1 MDSSPAEEA
10 SRVGLCG
17 LPKLTKASIAA
28 LLAARFDEGFKELK
42 DLPSPFDFH
51 DMARAAE
58 RIARAIEAK
67 ERITVVGD
75 YDVDGVVSS
84 AIMEEFFE
92 LIGYPVDT
100 VIPNR
105 FRDGYGI
112 SPAVLD
118 RIEADLI
125 ITVDN
130 GITAFE
136 AAKICKERGI
146 DLIITDHHT
155 AAETLPDAYAIVNP
169 KKGACTFAYPE
180 ICGAQ
185 VAWFLVGALKKRLG
199 VEIRMSRFLD
209 LLALA
214 IVADVMPLVSINRAL
229 VQRGLEMLS
238 TSRRPAFEAARAY
251 LGKSRFGAMDI
262 GFSVAPRINSAGRM
276 EDAVEALRFLRA
288 KNRSEA
294 SRYWLRLEELNS
306 LRRETE
312 AEATEEA
319 VRMAD
324 PDAPVIV
331 VAKEGWHEGVVGIVA
346 SRLVDRFKK
355 PAIVLSVE
363 GERAKGSGRS
373 IGEVDLFK
381 LLQQCESSLT
391 GFGGH
396 KMAAGLTLPAKNVA
410 DFRDAICAHA
420 GRIDPRSFLPKEDV
434 MGELPMEEIDWDL
447 MELLERY
454 EPYGEA
460 NSRPRFLIRDA
471 EVLDV
476 RLIGAHSNH
485 LRLLLGNGRKRLQ
498 AVQFG
503 FEREVKKGQRITL
516 TGTLQINEFN
526 EKRTIQFLVDK
537 ILFNQGVL

>member
-1 MDSSPAEEA
+1 MSSPSSEA
-10 SRVGLCG
+10 VSVGPSA
-17 LPKLTKASIAA
+17 LPRLTKSRIAA
-28 LLAARFDEGFKELK
+28 LLAARFEGGFMELR
-42 DLPSPFDFH
+42 DLPSPFEFH
-51 DMARAAE
+51 DMARAAD
-58 RIARAIEAK
+58 RIVRAIEGN
-67 ERITVVGD
+67 ERITIVGD

-92 LIGYPVDT
+92 LIGYRVDT

-112 SPAVLD
+112 SPSLLE
-118 RIEADLI
+118 RIDADLVV
-125 ITVDN
+125 TVDN

-136 AAKICKERGI
+136 AAELCKERGI

-169 KKGACTFAYPE
+169 KKPVCNFAYPE

-199 VEIRMSRFLD
+199 IDLRMSRFLD

-229 VQRGLEMLS
+229 VKRGLDMLAH
-238 TSRRPAFEAARAY
+238 SRRPAFEAVRAH
-251 LGKSRFGAMDI
+251 LGKRRFGAMDI
-262 GFSVAPRINSAGRM
+262 GFAVAPRINSAGRM

-288 KNRSEA
+288 KDPSEA
-294 SRYWLRLEELNS
+294 SRRWLRLEELNRA
-306 LRRETE
+306 RRETE
-312 AEATEEA
+312 SEATEEA

-363 GERAKGSGRS
+363 GSRAKGSGRS
-373 IGEVDLFK
+373 IGEVDLFA
-381 LLQQCESSLT
+381 LLQKCEKHLS

-396 KMAAGLTLPAKNVA
+396 KMAAGLTLPADGVD
-410 DFRDAICAHA
+410 DFREAICEYA
-420 GRIDPRSFLPKEDV
+420 GRIDPLDFLPKDEV
-434 MGELPMEEIDWDL
+434 MGELPMSEIDWEL

-460 NSRPRFLIRDA
+460 NSRPKFLIREA
-471 EVLDV
+471 EVV
-476 RLIGAHSNH
+476 EARPIGAQSNH
-485 LRLLLGNGRKRLQ
+485 LRLLLGDGPRKLQ
-498 AVQFG
+498 AIWFG
-503 FEREVKKGQRITL
+503 FDKEIEKGERITL
-516 TGTLQINEFN
+516 TGFLQINEYN
-526 EKRTIQFLVDK
+526 EKRSIQFLVDK
-537 ILFNQGVL
+537 ILFNRAVL